1 MDSMGEKTGSLT
13 PACLVM
19 PFFLVSPHHHAGLR
33 SRPALCSSRV
43 GGRPCFLSEPETV
56 VKSDEAILQNKL
68 TNLNNLDPE
77 QGELAI
83 ELHLHCLVPRWIP
96 VSKKHTTKTLHQL
109 L

>member
-1 MDSMGEKTGSLT
+1 M
-13 PACLVM
+13 
-19 PFFLVSPHHHAGLR
+19 
-33 SRPALCSSRV
+33 
-43 GGRPCFLSEPETV
+43 GGRLCFSSAPATV

-83 ELHLHCLVPRWIP
+83 ELHLHCLVQPACWIP